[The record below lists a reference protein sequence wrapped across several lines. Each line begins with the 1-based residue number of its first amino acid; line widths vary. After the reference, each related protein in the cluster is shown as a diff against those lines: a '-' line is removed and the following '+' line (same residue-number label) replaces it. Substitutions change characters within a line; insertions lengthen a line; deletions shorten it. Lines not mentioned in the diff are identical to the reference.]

1 MSENMNVLEREA
13 LAAAIEM
20 EQKGYDFFNDTAEKA
35 DDPMAKEVFKFLALE
50 ELNHIKAI
58 EIFNQQF
65 LSGGEVKADE
75 VIEQMIADRPIVAIN
90 ELFKNLSKSAP
101 VEGGNLDAYKFAMDF
116 ERKGGEFY
124 QKVEAEAT
132 DPNAKKLFAFL
143 VGEEQKHFKI
153 VESCLLYVENPEEFF
168 HQQEKWHLEG

>member
-1 MSENMNVLEREA
+1 MSDNMNVPEKEA
-13 LAAAIEM
+13 LATAIEI
-20 EQKGYDFFNDTAEKA
+20 EKKGYNFFNETAEKA
-35 DDPMAKEVFKFLALE
+35 PEQLAKEVFKFLAQE

-58 EIFNQQF
+58 EDFNQQY
-65 LSGGEVKADE
+65 LSGETAQADKA
-75 VIEQMIADRPIVAIN
+75 IEQIIASRPIAAIN

-101 VEGGNLDAYKFAMDF
+101 ADGGNIEAYQFAMDF

-124 QKVEAEAT
+124 KKAESEAT

-143 VGEEQKHFKI
+143 VGEEQKHFKV
-153 VESCLLYVENPEEFF
+153 VESCLMYVENPEEFF